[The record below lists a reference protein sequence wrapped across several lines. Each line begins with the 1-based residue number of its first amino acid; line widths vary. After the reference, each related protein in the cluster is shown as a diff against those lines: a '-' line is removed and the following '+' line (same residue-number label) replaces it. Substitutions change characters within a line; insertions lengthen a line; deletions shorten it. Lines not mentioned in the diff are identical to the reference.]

1 MESLI
6 FIILIAWFIYRRIKR
21 RRLSRASAQMSSS
34 IFGFGNGNTYAGNSS
49 GSEGWYTDPTSRYML
64 RYWNGFS
71 WTENVTTGDGSTRKD
86 PIITQ
91 VGMTGIPSVQAN
103 RPGPTATY
111 QPPAA
116 GTQQDGPDL
125 NELRRRFNQ

>member
-1 MESLI
+1 MEAI
-6 FIILIAWFIYRRIKR
+6 FVILIVWFIYRRMKR
-21 RRLSRASAQMSSS
+21 RRSSRASVQMAPSN
-34 IFGFGNGNTYAGNSS
+34 FGFGNGNAYAGNSS
-49 GSEGWYTDPTSRYML
+49 GSEGWYTDPTSRYLL
-64 RYWNGFS
+64 RYWDGFS
-71 WTENVTTGDGSTRKD
+71 WTENVTTGDGSARRD

-91 VGMTGIPSVQAN
+91 VGIPGVQAN
-103 RPGPTATY
+103 RPGPSAPY

>member
-1 MESLI
+1 MEAI
-6 FIILIAWFIYRRIKR
+6 FVILIVWFIYRRMKR
-21 RRLSRASAQMSSS
+21 RRSSRASAQMASSN
-34 IFGFGNGNTYAGNSS
+34 FGFGNGNAYAGNSS
-49 GSEGWYTDPTSRYML
+49 GSEGWYTDPTSRYLL
-64 RYWNGFS
+64 RYWDGFS
-71 WTENVTTGDGSTRKD
+71 WTENVTTGDGSARRD

-91 VGMTGIPSVQAN
+91 VGIPGVQAN
-103 RPGPTATY
+103 RPGPSAPY

>member
-1 MESLI
+1 MEAI
-6 FIILIAWFIYRRIKR
+6 FVILIVWFIYRRMKR
-21 RRLSRASAQMSSS
+21 RRSSRASAQMASSN
-34 IFGFGNGNTYAGNSS
+34 FGFGNGNAYAGNSS
-49 GSEGWYTDPTSRYML
+49 GSEGWYKDPTSRYLL
-64 RYWNGFS
+64 RYWDGFS
-71 WTENVTTGDGSTRKD
+71 WTENVTTGDGSARRD

-91 VGMTGIPSVQAN
+91 VGIPGVQAN
-103 RPGPTATY
+103 RPGPSAPY

>member
-1 MESLI
+1 MEAI
-6 FIILIAWFIYRRIKR
+6 FVILILWFIYRWRKR
-21 RRLSRASAQMSSS
+21 RRLARASAQMASSN
-34 IFGFGNGNTYAGNSS
+34 FGFGNGNAYAGNSS
-49 GSEGWYTDPTSRYML
+49 GSQGWYTDPTSRYLL
-64 RYWNGFS
+64 RYWDGFS
-71 WTENVTTGDGSTRKD
+71 WTENVTTGDGSARRD

-91 VGMTGIPSVQAN
+91 VGIPGVQAN
-103 RPGPTATY
+103 RPGPSAPY

>member
-1 MESLI
+1 MEAI
-6 FIILIAWFIYRRIKR
+6 FVILIVWFIYRRMKR
-21 RRLSRASAQMSSS
+21 RRSSRASALMASSN
-34 IFGFGNGNTYAGNSS
+34 FGFGNGNAYAGNSS
-49 GSEGWYTDPTSRYML
+49 GSEGWYTDPTSRYLL
-64 RYWNGFS
+64 RYWDGFS
-71 WTENVTTGDGSTRKD
+71 WTENVTTGDGSARRD

-91 VGMTGIPSVQAN
+91 VGIPGVQAN
-103 RPGPTATY
+103 RPGPSAPY